1 MNTRSANKALLGALI
16 IIAVL
21 LGGLLVYGG
30 YYLLGPGRGI
40 VGNGGI
46 FPGAGPTVDG
56 NRLRLPELLEDLNP
70 DPMAA
75 EYVLRADEGEMTFF
89 AGKTTKT
96 FGYNG
101 NYLGPLIRMRNGESV
116 SIRVDNMLEDVTTIH
131 WHGLE
136 VNGDQDGGPHQ
147 GIAPGDSWKP
157 TFTVAQP
164 AATLWY
170 HPHLKGTTADQ
181 VYMGLAGLIYIEDE
195 VSDGLNLPKDYGVN
209 DFPVIVQDRNF
220 SPDGNFH
227 HQTNMMGVVPGD
239 TLLVNGTIEPFVEVN
254 RGKVRLRLVDAS
266 NSENYSFT
274 MSDGSSFLQVASD
287 GGFLEAPVTR
297 SRVFLAPGERAE
309 VIVDFSQTEADTV
322 SLMIGRFRVVEFR
335 LSDRGPDTTEVPE
348 RLATLPEVDETVATE
363 ERRFEMEGMGI
374 SGTINGKYFHMNRID
389 EEVTLG
395 NTEIWTVTT
404 VGGGMMMQQG
414 GHPFHIHGTQF
425 RILTRNGK
433 TPPPEERGFK
443 DTVFVDIGEEVR
455 LLVSFNHEGL
465 FMFHCHILE
474 HEDFG
479 MMGQFVVRP
488 ESD

>member
-1 MNTRSANKALLGALI
+1 MNTRSANKGLLGALI
-16 IIAVL
+16 IIALL

-46 FPGAGPTVDG
+46 IPGAGPVVDG
-56 NRLRLPELLEDLNP
+56 NPLRLPELLEDLNP
-70 DPMAA
+70 DPMVA
-75 EYVLRADEGEMTFF
+75 EYVLQAKEGEMEFF
-89 AGKTTKT
+89 EGKTTKT

-101 NYLGPLIRMRNGESV
+101 NYLGPLIRMREGESV
-116 SIRVDNMLEDVTTIH
+116 SISVENMLRDVTTVH

-136 VNGDQDGGPHQ
+136 VDGGQDGGPHD
-147 GIAPGDSWKP
+147 GIKVGEIWKP
-157 TFTVAQP
+157 EFTVEQP

-181 VYMGLAGLIYIEDE
+181 VYMGLAGLIYIEDD
-195 VSDGLNLPKDYGVN
+195 VSDSLNLPKDYGVN

-220 SPDGNFH
+220 RANGDFD

-239 TLLVNGTIEPFVEVN
+239 TVLVNGSIEPFVEVN
-254 RGKVRLRLVDAS
+254 RGKVRLRLLDAS

-274 MSDGSSFLQVASD
+274 MSDGSSFQQVASD

-297 SRVFLAPGERAE
+297 SRVFLSPGERAE
-309 VIVDFSQTEADTV
+309 VIVDFSQTQEDTV
-322 SLMIGRFRVVEFR
+322 FLTIGSFKVLEFR
-335 LSDRGPDTTEVPE
+335 ISDKGPDTTEVPE
-348 RLATLPEVDETVATE
+348 RLASLPEVDEGAATE
-363 ERRFEMEGMGI
+363 ERFFEMEAMGI
-374 SGTINGKYFHMNRID
+374 SGTINGKYFDMERID
-389 EEVTLG
+389 EEVTLDD
-395 NTEIWTVTT
+395 TEIWTVTT
-404 VGGGMMMQQG
+404 LGGGMMQQG

-425 RILTRNGK
+425 RILTRNGRV
-433 TPPPEERGFK
+433 PPPEERGYK

-455 LLVSFNHEGL
+455 LLVSFKHQGM
-465 FMFHCHILE
+465 FMYHCHILE

-479 MMGQFVVRP
+479 MMGQFMVRP

>member
-1 MNTRSANKALLGALI
+1 MNTRSANKGLLGALI
-16 IIAVL
+16 IIALL
-21 LGGLLVYGG
+21 LGGLLIYGG
-30 YYLLGPGRGI
+30 YYLLGPGRAA

-46 FPGAGPTVDG
+46 FPGAGPSVDG
-56 NRLRLPELLEDLNP
+56 NRLQLPVLLEDLNP
-70 DPMAA
+70 DPMTA
-75 EYVLRADEGEMTFF
+75 EYILQAKEGEMAFF
-89 AGKTTKT
+89 EGKTTKT

-101 NYLGPLIRMRNGESV
+101 NYLGPLIRMRDGETV
-116 SIRVDNMLEDVTTIH
+116 SIRVDNMLSAVTTVH

-136 VNGDQDGGPHQ
+136 VDGGQDGGPHQ
-147 GIAPGDSWKP
+147 GIPAGDSWKP
-157 TFTVAQP
+157 TFTVDQP

-195 VSDGLNLPKDYGVN
+195 VSDSLNLPKDYGVN

-220 SPDGNFH
+220 APDGSFD

-274 MSDGSSFLQVASD
+274 MSDGSAFQQVASD

-309 VIVDFSQTEADTV
+309 VIVDFSETEEDTV
-322 SLMIGRFRVVEFR
+322 SLMIGKFRVVEFR
-335 LSDRGPDTTEVPE
+335 LSDKGQDTTEVPE
-348 RLATLPEVDETVATE
+348 KLASLPEVDESVATE
-363 ERRFEMEGMGI
+363 ERYFEMEGMGI
-374 SGTINGKYFHMNRID
+374 SGTINGKYFNMNRID

-395 NTEIWTVTT
+395 DTEIWTVTT
-404 VGGGMMMQQG
+404 VGGMMMQQG

-425 RILTRNGK
+425 RILTRDGRE
-433 TPPPEERGFK
+433 PPPEERGFK
-443 DTVFVDIGEEVR
+443 DTVFVDTGEEVR
-455 LLVSFNHEGL
+455 LLVRFDHEGM
-465 FMFHCHILE
+465 FMYHCHILE

-479 MMGQFVVRP
+479 MMGQFMVRP
-488 ESD
+488 E